1 MNEVGVVAALEAE
14 ARTLGP
20 AVRRRDGLASL
31 GDGVLLAVSGMG
43 GAPAAIAARRLVDAG
58 ASALM
63 SFGLAG
69 GLDPSLRAGSIVLP
83 SEVISRDGVGFST
96 STEWRRQCGVAIAK
110 LSPVAAGRLL
120 TSVQP
125 IDAVA
130 DKAAAYRETGAVAVD
145 MESLGV
151 AEVAAA
157 HRLPFIAVRV
167 IVDTAT
173 DVLPR
178 AVVAAS
184 REGHVNILRLIGGL
198 VVAPRDLV
206 ALIRL
211 AQRYRAAN
219 RSMAAVA
226 RAGYA
231 QPLLH
236 DARVA

>member
-1 MNEVGVVAALEAE
+1 LNGVGVVAALEAE
-14 ARTLGP
+14 ARTLGS

-31 GDGVLLAVSGMG
+31 GDGALLAVSGMG
-43 GAPAAIAARRLVDAG
+43 GALASIAARRLVDAG

-69 GLDPSLRAGSIVLP
+69 GLDPSLSAGSIVLP

-96 STEWRRQCGVAIAK
+96 STEWRRQLGVAIAK
-110 LSPVAAGRLL
+110 QGPVAAGKLL

-157 HRLPFIAVRV
+157 HNLPFIAVRV
-167 IVDTAT
+167 IVDTAA

-178 AVVAAS
+178 AVLAAS
-184 REGHVNILRLIGGL
+184 QAGRVNVLRLIGGL
-198 VVAPRDLV
+198 VVAPRDFM

-219 RSMAAVA
+219 RSLAAVA
-226 RAGYA
+226 RAGYS
-231 QPLLH
+231 QLLFH